1 MKLDLLRKVIPL
13 TLSAGM
19 FLSVPAVLPQ
29 LADLPVV
36 SVSQAEAAAKSVN
49 WEFKKDLDGWKYGG
63 KWAYKGKPEVKQ
75 SAKFGGSI
83 EVNVDYSPVADSTW
97 SEVKLEYGKAAEKPV
112 DLTGANVVSYDFY
125 YRPANMTKGGQ
136 FKTKV
141 YAKDTKDAEVINVA
155 PDIDLEKAKDAK
167 MPVMAGRWF
176 R

>member
-83 EVNVDYSPVADSTW
+83 EANVDYSPVADST
-97 SEVKLEYGKAAEKPV
+97 
-112 DLTGANVVSYDFY
+112 
-125 YRPANMTKGGQ
+125 
-136 FKTKV
+136 
-141 YAKDTKDAEVINVA
+141 
-155 PDIDLEKAKDAK
+155 
-167 MPVMAGRWF
+167 
-176 R
+176 